1 MRRPK
6 SDPPS
11 VIKPVAG
18 ADPLASVAEPLTV
31 RIAAAVKLTGISR
44 SKLYELIRTHDLE
57 TVKIG
62 SSTLIIF
69 ESLRRMIERNRA

>member
-6 SDPPS
+6 PDPPL
-11 VIKPVAG
+11 VMEPVTVT
-18 ADPLASVAEPLTV
+18 DPSAAVAEPLTV

-44 SKLYELIRTHDLE
+44 SKLYELIRTQDLE

-69 ESLRRMIERNRA
+69 ESLRKMIERNRA